1 MFGAQLILI
10 LVIMGGAIAF
20 LGDKLGSKIGKKRL
34 TIFGLRPHYTSIL
47 MTIITGVAVAG
58 ATMGILMISS
68 TSVRTALFGME
79 KIRTEIATLN
89 KDKTDILRELDVQK
103 VKVADLDKQI
113 KQSSVDLAVAT
124 KQKEEAQLQVAELE
138 SSYREAEEK
147 LSQAQGQVD
156 KLQASR
162 DKLKG
167 EVSSLETATQKLREN
182 MAAMR
187 EGDVVFRSGEIL
199 YANVLK
205 AGLSTEENQK
215 QMDVFLAA
223 ANGHILERT
232 GAKEDTQILW
242 LSKESVKNA
251 LQGLAEGKGNIYVRV
266 CAAGNILSGE
276 MAVSRLE
283 MVPNNKVYGNNTEI
297 LSQRINVE
305 VDSQQVEM
313 ALLAFLKDVNKA
325 AVAKGVVAD
334 PLTGK
339 VGAIDAAEME
349 NVSTAIRKL
358 GGKVEITAKAKGDI
372 AVAGPVLL
380 KLEVSGYE

>member
-47 MTIITGVAVAG
+47 MTIITGVAVAA
-58 ATMGILMISS
+58 ATMGILMVSS

-79 KIRTEIATLN
+79 KIKTELVTLN
-89 KDKTDILRELDVQK
+89 KEKTDILRELENQK

-124 KQKEEAQLQVAELE
+124 QQKEEAQRQVAQLE
-138 SSYREAEEK
+138 SSYRAAEEK
-147 LSQAQGQVD
+147 LSQAQRQMD
-156 KLQASR
+156 KLQTSR

-167 EVSSLETATQKLREN
+167 EVSSLETATKKLQEK

-199 YANVLK
+199 YASVLK
-205 AGLSTEENQK
+205 AGLSSEENQK

-232 GAKEDTQILW
+232 GTKEDTQILW

-251 LQGLAEGKGNIYVRV
+251 LRALAEGKGNIYARV

-283 MVPNNKVYGNNTEI
+283 MVPNNKVYANNAEI
-297 LSQRINVE
+297 LSQKINVD

-325 AVAKGVVAD
+325 AVAQGVVPD

-349 NVSTAIRKL
+349 NISAAIRKL

-372 AVAGPVLL
+372 AVSGPVLL
-380 KLEVSGYE
+380 NLEVKGYE

>member
-47 MTIITGVAVAG
+47 MTIITGVAVAA
-58 ATMGILMISS
+58 ATMGILMVSS

-79 KIRTEIATLN
+79 KIKTEIVTLN
-89 KDKTDILRELDVQK
+89 KDKTDILRELEVQK
-103 VKVADLDKQI
+103 VRVADLDKQI

-124 KQKEEAQLQVAELE
+124 RQKEEAQRQVAELE
-138 SSYREAEEK
+138 SSYQAAEEK
-147 LSQAQGQVD
+147 LNQAQEQMN

-167 EVSSLETATQKLREN
+167 EVSSLERATQKLQEK
-182 MAAMR
+182 MTAMR

-199 YANVLK
+199 YAGVLK
-205 AGLSTEENQK
+205 AGLNTEENQK
-215 QMDVFLAA
+215 QMDTFLAL
-223 ANGHILERT
+223 ANEHILERT
-232 GAKEDTQILW
+232 GAKEDTQALW
-242 LSKESVKNA
+242 LSKEAVKRA
-251 LQGLAEGKGNIYVRV
+251 LQALAEGKGNIYVRV

-283 MVPNNKVYGNNTEI
+283 MVPNNKVYANNAEI
-297 LSQRINVE
+297 LSQRINVN

-313 ALLAFLKDVNKA
+313 ALMAFLKDVNKA
-325 AVAKGVVAD
+325 AVAQGVVPD

-349 NVSTAIRKL
+349 NVSAAIRKL
-358 GGKVEITAKAKGDI
+358 GGKVEIMAKAKGDI
-372 AVAGPVLL
+372 AVSGPVLL
-380 KLEVSGYE
+380 DLEVKGYE

>member
-47 MTIITGVAVAG
+47 MTIITGVAVAA
-58 ATMGILMISS
+58 ATMGILMVSS

-79 KIRTEIATLN
+79 KIKTEIVTLN
-89 KDKTDILRELDVQK
+89 KDKTDILRELENQK

-113 KQSSVDLAVAT
+113 KQSSVDLSVAT
-124 KQKEEAQLQVAELE
+124 QQKEEAQRQVAQLE
-138 SSYREAEEK
+138 SSYRAAEEK
-147 LSQAQGQVD
+147 LSQAQRQMD
-156 KLQASR
+156 KLQTSR

-167 EVSSLETATQKLREN
+167 EVSSLETATKKLQEK

-199 YANVLK
+199 YAGVLK
-205 AGLSTEENQK
+205 AGLSSEENQK

-251 LQGLAEGKGNIYVRV
+251 LQALAEGTGNIYVRV

-283 MVPNNKVYGNNTEI
+283 MVPNNKVYANNAEI
-297 LSQRINVE
+297 LSQKINVD
-305 VDSQQVEM
+305 VYSQQVEM

-325 AVAKGVVAD
+325 AVAQGVVPD

-349 NVSTAIRKL
+349 NISAAIRKL

-372 AVAGPVLL
+372 AVSGPVLL
-380 KLEVSGYE
+380 NLEVKGYE

>member
-10 LVIMGGAIAF
+10 IAIMGGAIAF

-47 MTIITGVAVAG
+47 MTIITGIAVAA
-58 ATMGILMISS
+58 ATMGILMVSS
-68 TSVRTALFGME
+68 ASVRTALFGME
-79 KIRTEIATLN
+79 KIKTEIVTLN

-103 VKVADLDKQI
+103 GKVADLDKQI

-124 KQKEEAQLQVAELE
+124 RQKEEAQHQVAELE
-138 SSYREAEEK
+138 SSYQAAEEK
-147 LSQAQGQVD
+147 LNEAQNQMD

-182 MAAMR
+182 MTAMR

-199 YANVLK
+199 YASVLK

-223 ANGHILERT
+223 ANGHILERA
-232 GAKEDTQILW
+232 GAKEDKQILW
-242 LSKESVKNA
+242 VSKETVKSA
-251 LQGLAEGKGNIYVRV
+251 LRALAEGKGNIYVRV
-266 CAAGNILSGE
+266 SAAGNILSGE

-283 MVPNNKVYGNNTEI
+283 MVPNNKVYANNAEI
-297 LSQRINVE
+297 LSQKINVD

-325 AVAKGVVAD
+325 AVAQGVVPD

-349 NVSTAIRKL
+349 IVSASIRKF

>member
-47 MTIITGVAVAG
+47 MTIITGVVVAG
-58 ATMGILMISS
+58 ATMGILMVSS

-113 KQSSVDLAVAT
+113 KQSSIDLAVAT

-138 SSYREAEEK
+138 SSYQAAEEK
-147 LSQAQGQVD
+147 LSQAQGQMD

-205 AGLSTEENQK
+205 AGLGTEENQK

-251 LQGLAEGKGNIYVRV
+251 LQALAEGKGNIYVRV

>member
-10 LVIMGGAIAF
+10 IAIMGGAIAF

-47 MTIITGVAVAG
+47 MTIITGIAVAA
-58 ATMGILMISS
+58 ATMGILMVSS
-68 TSVRTALFGME
+68 ASVRTALFGME
-79 KIRTEIATLN
+79 KIKTEIVTLN

-103 VKVADLDKQI
+103 GKVADLDKQI

-124 KQKEEAQLQVAELE
+124 RQKEEAQHQVAELE
-138 SSYREAEEK
+138 SSYQAAEEK
-147 LSQAQGQVD
+147 LNQAQSQMD

-182 MAAMR
+182 MTAMR

-199 YANVLK
+199 YASVLK
-205 AGLSTEENQK
+205 AGLGTEENQK

-223 ANGHILERT
+223 ANGQILERIR
-232 GAKEDTQILW
+232 AKEDTQILW
-242 LSKESVKNA
+242 VSKESVKNA
-251 LQGLAEGKGNIYVRV
+251 LQALAEGKGNIYVRV

-283 MVPNNKVYGNNTEI
+283 MIPNNKVYADNAEI
-297 LSQRINVE
+297 LSQKINVD
-305 VDSQQVEM
+305 VDSQQVEL

-325 AVAKGVVAD
+325 AVAQGVVPD

-339 VGAIDAAEME
+339 VGAIDAVEMG

-358 GGKVEITAKAKGDI
+358 GGKVEITARAKGDI
-372 AVAGPVLL
+372 AVSGPVLL

>member
-138 SSYREAEEK
+138 RSYREAEEK

-205 AGLSTEENQK
+205 AGLGTEENQK

-251 LQGLAEGKGNIYVRV
+251 LQALAEGKGNIYVRV

>member
-47 MTIITGVAVAG
+47 MTIITGVAVAA
-58 ATMGILMISS
+58 ATMGILMVSS

-79 KIRTEIATLN
+79 KIKTEIVTLN
-89 KDKTDILRELDVQK
+89 KDKTDILSELEVQK
-103 VKVADLDKQI
+103 VRVADLDKQI

-124 KQKEEAQLQVAELE
+124 RQKEEAQGQVAELE
-138 SSYREAEEK
+138 SSYQAAEEK
-147 LSQAQGQVD
+147 LNQAQEQMN

-167 EVSSLETATQKLREN
+167 EVSSLETATQRLREK
-182 MAAMR
+182 MTAMR

-199 YANVLK
+199 YAGVLK
-205 AGLSTEENQK
+205 AGLNTEENQK
-215 QMDVFLAA
+215 QMDTFLAL
-223 ANGHILERT
+223 ANEHILERT
-232 GAKEDTQILW
+232 GAKEDTQALW
-242 LSKESVKNA
+242 LSKEAVKNA
-251 LQGLAEGKGNIYVRV
+251 LQALAEGKGNIYVRV

-283 MVPNNKVYGNNTEI
+283 MVPNNKVYANNAEI
-297 LSQRINVE
+297 LSQRINVD
-305 VDSQQVEM
+305 VASQQVEM

-325 AVAKGVVAD
+325 AVSQGVVPD

-349 NVSTAIRKL
+349 NVSAAIRKF

-372 AVAGPVLL
+372 AVSGPVLL
-380 KLEVSGYE
+380 DLEVNGYE

>member
-47 MTIITGVAVAG
+47 MTIITGVVVAG
-58 ATMGILMISS
+58 ATMGILMVSS

-113 KQSSVDLAVAT
+113 KQSSIDLAVAT
-124 KQKEEAQLQVAELE
+124 KQKEEAQRQVAELE
-138 SSYREAEEK
+138 SSYQAAEEK
-147 LSQAQGQVD
+147 LNEAQNQMD

-251 LQGLAEGKGNIYVRV
+251 LQALAEGKGNIYVRV

>member
-47 MTIITGVAVAG
+47 MTIVTGVVVAG
-58 ATMGILMISS
+58 ATMGILMVSS

-79 KIRTEIATLN
+79 KIRTEIVTLN

-103 VKVADLDKQI
+103 VRVADLDKQI

-138 SSYREAEEK
+138 SSYQAAEEK
-147 LSQAQGQVD
+147 LSQAQGQMD

-162 DKLKG
+162 DKLKE

-251 LQGLAEGKGNIYVRV
+251 LQALAEGKGNIYVRV

-297 LSQRINVE
+297 LSQRINVA

-313 ALLAFLKDVNKA
+313 ALLAFLKDVNKT

-349 NVSTAIRKL
+349 SVSAAIRKL

-380 KLEVSGYE
+380 NLEVSGYE

>member
-10 LVIMGGAIAF
+10 IAIMGGAIAF

-47 MTIITGVAVAG
+47 MTIITGIAVAA
-58 ATMGILMISS
+58 ATMGILMVSS
-68 TSVRTALFGME
+68 ASVRTALFGME
-79 KIRTEIATLN
+79 KIKTEIVTLN

-103 VKVADLDKQI
+103 GKVADLDKQI

-124 KQKEEAQLQVAELE
+124 RQKEEAQHQVAELE
-138 SSYREAEEK
+138 SSYQAAEEK
-147 LSQAQGQVD
+147 LNEAQNQMD
-156 KLQASR
+156 QLQASR

-182 MAAMR
+182 MTAMR

-199 YANVLK
+199 YASVLK

-223 ANGHILERT
+223 ANGQILERIR
-232 GAKEDTQILW
+232 AKEDTQILW
-242 LSKESVKNA
+242 VSKESVKNA
-251 LQGLAEGKGNIYVRV
+251 LQALAEGKGNIYVRV

-283 MVPNNKVYGNNTEI
+283 MIPNNKVYADNAEI
-297 LSQRINVE
+297 LSQKINVD
-305 VDSQQVEM
+305 VDSQQVEL

-325 AVAKGVVAD
+325 AVAQGVVPD

>member
-47 MTIITGVAVAG
+47 MTIITGVAVAA
-58 ATMGILMISS
+58 ATMGILMVSS
-68 TSVRTALFGME
+68 ASVRTALFGME
-79 KIRTEIATLN
+79 KIKTEIVTLN
-89 KDKTDILRELDVQK
+89 KDKKDILRELDVQK

-113 KQSSVDLAVAT
+113 KQSSVDLTVAT
-124 KQKEEAQLQVAELE
+124 RQKEEAQRQVAELE
-138 SSYREAEEK
+138 SSYQAAEEK
-147 LSQAQGQVD
+147 LNQAQNQMD

-242 LSKESVKNA
+242 VSKDSVKSA
-251 LQGLAEGKGNIYVRV
+251 LQALAEGKGNIYVRV

-313 ALLAFLKDVNKA
+313 ALLAFLKDVNKT

-349 NVSTAIRKL
+349 SVSAAIRKL

>member
-79 KIRTEIATLN
+79 KIRTEIVTLN

-138 SSYREAEEK
+138 RSYREAEEK

-223 ANGHILERT
+223 ANEHILERT

-251 LQGLAEGKGNIYVRV
+251 LQALAEGKGNIYVRV

>member
-47 MTIITGVAVAG
+47 MTIITGVAVAA
-58 ATMGILMISS
+58 ATMGILMVSS

-79 KIRTEIATLN
+79 KIKTEIVTLN
-89 KDKTDILRELDVQK
+89 KDKTDILRELENQK

-124 KQKEEAQLQVAELE
+124 QQKEEAQRQVAELE
-138 SSYREAEEK
+138 SSYQAAEEK
-147 LSQAQGQVD
+147 LSQAQRQMD
-156 KLQASR
+156 KLQTSR

-167 EVSSLETATQKLREN
+167 EVGSLETATKKLQEN

-199 YANVLK
+199 YASVLK
-205 AGLSTEENQK
+205 AGLSAEENQK

-232 GAKEDTQILW
+232 GVKEDKQVLW
-242 LSKESVKNA
+242 VAKESVKSA
-251 LQGLAEGKGNIYVRV
+251 LQALAEGKGNIYVRV
-266 CAAGNILSGE
+266 SAAGNILSGE

-283 MVPNNKVYGNNTEI
+283 MVPNNKVYANNVEI
-297 LSQRINVE
+297 LSQKINVD

-325 AVAKGVVAD
+325 AVAQGVVPD

-349 NVSTAIRKL
+349 NISAAIRKL
-358 GGKVEITAKAKGDI
+358 GGKVEIMAKAKGDI
-372 AVAGPVLL
+372 AVSGPVLL
-380 KLEVSGYE
+380 NLEVKGYE

>member
-47 MTIITGVAVAG
+47 MTIITGVAVAA
-58 ATMGILMISS
+58 ATMGILMVSS

-79 KIRTEIATLN
+79 KIKTELVTLN
-89 KDKTDILRELDVQK
+89 KDKTDILRELENQK

-124 KQKEEAQLQVAELE
+124 QQKEEAQRQVAQLE
-138 SSYREAEEK
+138 SSYRAAEEK
-147 LSQAQGQVD
+147 LSQAQRQMD
-156 KLQASR
+156 KLQTSR

-167 EVSSLETATQKLREN
+167 EVSSLETATKKLQEK

-199 YANVLK
+199 YAGVLK
-205 AGLSTEENQK
+205 AGLSSEENQK

-251 LQGLAEGKGNIYVRV
+251 LQALAEGTGNIYVRV

-283 MVPNNKVYGNNTEI
+283 MVPNNKVYANNAEI
-297 LSQRINVE
+297 LSQKINVD

-325 AVAKGVVAD
+325 AVAQGVVPD

-349 NVSTAIRKL
+349 NISAAIRKL

-372 AVAGPVLL
+372 AVSGPVLL
-380 KLEVSGYE
+380 NLEVKGYE

>member
-47 MTIITGVAVAG
+47 MTIITGVVVAG
-58 ATMGILMISS
+58 ATMGILMVSS

-113 KQSSVDLAVAT
+113 KQSSIDLAVAT

-147 LSQAQGQVD
+147 LSQAQGQMD

-223 ANGHILERT
+223 ANEHILERT

-251 LQGLAEGKGNIYVRV
+251 LQALAEGKGNIYVRV

>member
-47 MTIITGVAVAG
+47 MTIITGVVVAA
-58 ATMGILMISS
+58 ATMGILMVSS

-79 KIRTEIATLN
+79 KIKTEIVTLN
-89 KDKTDILRELDVQK
+89 KDKIDISRELEEQK
-103 VKVADLDKQI
+103 VKVTDLDKQI
-113 KQSSVDLAVAT
+113 KQSSVDLVVAT
-124 KQKEEAQLQVAELE
+124 RQKEEAQSKVAELE
-138 SSYREAEEK
+138 SSYQVAQEK
-147 LSQAQGQVD
+147 LSQAQSQMD

-162 DKLKG
+162 DKLKE

-182 MAAMR
+182 MTAMR
-187 EGDVVFRSGEIL
+187 EGEVVFRSGEIL

-223 ANGHILERT
+223 ANEHILERT

-251 LQGLAEGKGNIYVRV
+251 LQALAEGKGNIYVRV

>member
-47 MTIITGVAVAG
+47 MTIITGVVVAG
-58 ATMGILMISS
+58 ATMGILMVSS

-113 KQSSVDLAVAT
+113 KQSSIDLAVAT
-124 KQKEEAQLQVAELE
+124 KQKEEAQRQVAELE
-138 SSYREAEEK
+138 SSYQAAEEK
-147 LSQAQGQVD
+147 LSQAQGQMD

-251 LQGLAEGKGNIYVRV
+251 LQALAEGKGNIYVRV

>member
-47 MTIITGVAVAG
+47 MTIITGVVVAG
-58 ATMGILMISS
+58 ATMGILMVSS

-138 SSYREAEEK
+138 SSYQAAEEK
-147 LSQAQGQVD
+147 LSQAQGQMD

-223 ANGHILERT
+223 ANEHILERT

-251 LQGLAEGKGNIYVRV
+251 LQALAEGKGNIYVRV

>member
-10 LVIMGGAIAF
+10 IAIMGGAIAF

-47 MTIITGVAVAG
+47 MTIITGIAVAA
-58 ATMGILMISS
+58 ATMGILMVSS
-68 TSVRTALFGME
+68 ASVRTALFGME
-79 KIRTEIATLN
+79 KIKTEIVTLN

-103 VKVADLDKQI
+103 GKVADLDKQI

-124 KQKEEAQLQVAELE
+124 RQKEEAQHQVAELE
-138 SSYREAEEK
+138 SSYQAAEEK
-147 LSQAQGQVD
+147 LNQAQSQID

-182 MAAMR
+182 MTAMR

-199 YANVLK
+199 YASVLK

-223 ANGHILERT
+223 ANGQILERIR
-232 GAKEDTQILW
+232 AKEDTQILW
-242 LSKESVKNA
+242 VSKESVKNA
-251 LQGLAEGKGNIYVRV
+251 LQALAEGKGNIYVRV

-283 MVPNNKVYGNNTEI
+283 MIPNNKVYADNAEI
-297 LSQRINVE
+297 LSQKINVD
-305 VDSQQVEM
+305 VDSQQVEL

-325 AVAKGVVAD
+325 AVAQGVVPD

-339 VGAIDAAEME
+339 VGAIDAVEMG

-358 GGKVEITAKAKGDI
+358 GGKVEITARAKGDI
-372 AVAGPVLL
+372 AVSGPVLL

>member
-47 MTIITGVAVAG
+47 MTIITGVVVAG

-138 SSYREAEEK
+138 RSYREAEEK
-147 LSQAQGQVD
+147 LSQAQGQMD

-223 ANGHILERT
+223 ANEHILERT

-251 LQGLAEGKGNIYVRV
+251 LQALAEGKGNIYVRV

>member
-58 ATMGILMISS
+58 ATMGILMVSS

-138 SSYREAEEK
+138 SSYQAAEEK
-147 LSQAQGQVD
+147 LSQAQGQMD

>member
-47 MTIITGVAVAG
+47 MTIITGVVVAG

-79 KIRTEIATLN
+79 KIRTEIVTLN

-103 VKVADLDKQI
+103 VRVADLDKQI

-147 LSQAQGQVD
+147 LSQAQGQMD

-205 AGLSTEENQK
+205 AGFSTEENQK

-223 ANGHILERT
+223 ANEHILERT

-251 LQGLAEGKGNIYVRV
+251 LQALAEGKGNIYVRV

-380 KLEVSGYE
+380 NLEVSGYE

>member
-47 MTIITGVAVAG
+47 MTIITGVVVAG
-58 ATMGILMISS
+58 ATMGILMVSS

-138 SSYREAEEK
+138 RSYREAEEK

-205 AGLSTEENQK
+205 AGLGTEENQK

-251 LQGLAEGKGNIYVRV
+251 LQALAEGKGNIYVRV

>member
-138 SSYREAEEK
+138 RSYREAEEK

-223 ANGHILERT
+223 ANEHILERT

-251 LQGLAEGKGNIYVRV
+251 LQALAEGKGNIYVRV